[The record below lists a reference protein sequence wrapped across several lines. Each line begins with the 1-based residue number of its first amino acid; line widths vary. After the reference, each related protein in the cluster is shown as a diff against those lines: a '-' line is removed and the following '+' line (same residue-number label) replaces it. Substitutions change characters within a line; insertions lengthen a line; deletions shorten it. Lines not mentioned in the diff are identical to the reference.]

1 MAHPRVAHEIFSSVN
16 SHMFKLS
23 CDGMRIMGITLEYII
38 MFSSS
43 EIGKCQVSHAGGA
56 LTRILIGNIFSL
68 KIPK

>member
-1 MAHPRVAHEIFSSVN
+1 
-16 SHMFKLS
+16 
-23 CDGMRIMGITLEYII
+23 MGITLEYII

-43 EIGKCQVSHAGGA
+43 EIGKCQVSHAGGT